1 MRPYRSTRSTRPLAA
16 AAAAGTMLLL
26 AACSSTMGKTSDG
39 GDGAKNPSASGSC
52 SIYPAVRK
60 AFDEAQSVSTT
71 WTGPT
76 TGPKA
81 EGGKFIVY
89 VSTDERNGG
98 AHGVGQGVRQ
108 AAKAI
113 GWRFQIIDGK
123 GTVSDQAAALNQ
135 AIALR
140 PDGIVLGSVD
150 AAGQKDAIRRAT
162 AQGIKVVGW
171 HSAAEPGPIAD
182 PKVFTNLSTDPAVIG
197 RATSDWVIATSHCQA
212 GVVILTDSQY
222 KIAQLKADA
231 MRKRVEECSECSM
244 LETIEVPVAD
254 VSQRMPQLITSLVQR
269 YKGKLTHVIG
279 INDGYFDYTTSSLLA
294 AGVGKDKIHF
304 GGQDGTKA
312 AFQRIAAGDYQ
323 QATIPEPLNLQ
334 GWQTVDELNRA
345 FAGKKPSGFA
355 PPGHVVVAANVHKA
369 GGDSG
374 TYDPPNGYRDHYRD
388 IWGR

>member
-1 MRPYRSTRSTRPLAA
+1 MRTYRSARPLAA
-16 AAAAGTMLLL
+16 GLAAGAMLLL
-26 AACSSTMGKTSDG
+26 AGCSSTLGDSSGG
-39 GDGAKNPSASGSC
+39 GDGGKDQSASGSC
-52 SIYPAVRK
+52 SLYPAARK
-60 AFDEAQSVSTT
+60 SFDKAESLPTS

-81 EGGKFIVY
+81 AGGKFVVY

-98 AHGVGQGVRQ
+98 AHGVGQGVRE

-113 GWRFQIIDGK
+113 GWRFQLIDGK

-135 AIALR
+135 AVALK

-162 AQGIKVVGW
+162 AQGIEVVGW
-171 HSAAEPGPIAD
+171 HSAARPGPIAD
-182 PKVFTNLSTDPAVIG
+182 PEVFTNLSTDPAVIG
-197 RATSDWVIATSHCQA
+197 RATSDWVIATSHCRA

-222 KIAQLKADA
+222 EIARLKADA
-231 MRKRVEECSECSM
+231 MRKRIEECGECSM
-244 LETIEVPVAD
+244 LETTEVPIAD

-279 INDGYFDYTTSSLLA
+279 INDGYFDYTASSLRS
-294 AGVGKDKIHF
+294 AGVQPGRLHF

-312 AFQRIAAGDYQ
+312 AFQRIASGDYQ
-323 QATIPEPLNLQ
+323 QATVPEPLNLQ
-334 GWQTVDELNRA
+334 GWQAVDELNRA
-345 FAGKKPSGFA
+345 FTGKKPSGFA
-355 PPGHVVVAANVHKA
+355 PPVHVVVAGNVHKA
-369 GGDSG
+369 GGDEGS
-374 TYDPPNGYRDHYRD
+374 YDPPNGYRDRYRA